1 MGIIAQ
7 AMCCFDGLECYNL
20 FISVGIGE
28 TKDLE
33 EKMNEKAG
41 AQISRRAFIQSALIL
56 LIMMIAAG
64 MLTLVLPAGE
74 YQRSIIEGREV
85 IDPQSYRQVEQPP
98 YPIWRWFLAPLEVLA
113 GPDRLTLIVILLFIL
128 MVGSGFAVLDKCGI
142 LQAGLGRLIGRF
154 QGRKYLLLAL
164 ISLFFMALGAFLG
177 IFEEVVP
184 LVPLMLALS
193 YVLGW
198 DSLVGLGMSIL
209 ATNIGFS
216 AAITN
221 PFTIGVAQR
230 IAGLPPFSGAGFRAI
245 VFVVMYGI
253 FLMFILRYAKRIER
267 KPQDSLTYQEDQHFR
282 QRFQALQVE
291 QLTASAPKL
300 STALAVFG
308 LFLLLILLV
317 LVSAPFVS
325 FLSDFSLPLVGLL
338 FLIGGLAAGLS
349 SGAGWK
355 TVRTALAEGVGGIA
369 PGIPLILM
377 AASVKYIVATGGV
390 MDTILY
396 QASRSLGDL
405 SPFEAALWVYG
416 LALLL
421 EFFIASGSAK
431 ALLVMPILLPL
442 ADLLGVTR
450 QVTVTAYC
458 FGDGFSNLAYPTNP
472 LLLICLVLTVVSYP
486 RWMRWTARLW
496 LGIVVTSVAFLG
508 LAVAIGLGPF

>member
-1 MGIIAQ
+1 
-7 AMCCFDGLECYNL
+7 
-20 FISVGIGE
+20 
-28 TKDLE
+28 
-33 EKMNEKAG
+33 MNERAG
-41 AQISRRAFIQSALIL
+41 AQISRRAFLQSALIL
-56 LIMMIAAG
+56 FLMMMMAG
-64 MLTLVLPAGE
+64 GLTLLLPAGE
-74 YQRSIIEGREV
+74 YQRTMVEGRQV
-85 IDPQSYRQVEQPP
+85 IDPQSYRQVERPV
-98 YPIWRWFLAPLEVLA
+98 YPFWRWFLAPIEVLG
-113 GPDRLTLIVILLFIL
+113 GPDQLTLVVIIVFIL

-142 LQAGLGRLIGRF
+142 LQAGLGQLIGRF
-154 QGRKYLLLAL
+154 QNQKYLLLAL
-164 ISLFFMALGAFLG
+164 ISLFFMSLGAFFG

-184 LVPLMLALS
+184 LVPLMVALAYL
-193 YVLGW
+193 LGW

-230 IAGLPPFSGAGFRAI
+230 IAELPPFSGAGFRAI
-245 VFVVMYGI
+245 VFLSMYVI
-253 FLMFILRYAKRIER
+253 FIVLLLRYARRIER
-267 KPQDSLTYQEDQHFR
+267 NLHSSLTYQEDQGFR
-282 QRFQALQVE
+282 QRFQSLE
-291 QLTASAPKL
+291 ISHLRTTAPRLGA
-300 STALAVFG
+300 AMAVFG
-308 LFLLLILLV
+308 VFLLLILLV
-317 LVSAPFVS
+317 LVAAPFVPA
-325 FLSDFSLPLVGLL
+325 LSDFSLPLVGML
-338 FLIGGLAAGLS
+338 FLIGAGSAGIS

-355 TVRTALAEGVGGIA
+355 TVRSALSEGMGGIA

-377 AASVKYIVATGGV
+377 AASVKFIVAQGKV

-396 QASRSLGDL
+396 RASQSLGAV

-472 LLLICLVLTVVSYP
+472 VLLICLGLTVVSYP
-486 RWMRWTARLW
+486 RWIRWTAGLW
-496 LGIVVTSVAFLG
+496 LGIGIVSVVFLAI
-508 LAVAIGLGPF
+508 AVAIGLGPF

>member
-1 MGIIAQ
+1 
-7 AMCCFDGLECYNL
+7 
-20 FISVGIGE
+20 
-28 TKDLE
+28 
-33 EKMNEKAG
+33 MNEKAG

-56 LIMMIAAG
+56 LVMMLIG
-64 MLTLVLPAGE
+64 GVLTLVLPAGE
-74 YQRSIIEGREV
+74 YQRTLIEGRQM
-85 IDPQSYRQVEQPP
+85 IDPQSYQPIERP
-98 YPIWRWFLAPLEVLA
+98 DYPFWRWFVAPLEVLS

-128 MVGSGFAVLDKCGI
+128 MVGSGFAVLDRCGV

-154 QGRKYLLLAL
+154 QHRKYLLLAL
-164 ISLFFMALGAFLG
+164 ISLFFMGLGAFFG

-193 YVLGW
+193 YLLGW

-230 IAGLPPFSGAGFRAI
+230 IAELPPFSGAGFRAM
-245 VFVVMYGI
+245 VFLAMYGI
-253 FLMFILRYAKRIER
+253 FILFLLRYAKRIEQ
-267 KPQDSLTYQEDQHFR
+267 KPHTSLTYHEDQRFR
-282 QRFQALQVE
+282 QRFGSLDVE
-291 QLTASAPKL
+291 QLRATAPKL
-300 STALAVFG
+300 GRAMVVFG
-308 LFLLLILLV
+308 IFLFLILLV
-317 LVSAPFVS
+317 LVFAPFLPG
-325 FLSDFSLPLVGLL
+325 LSDFSLPLVGLL
-338 FLIGGLAAGLS
+338 FLVGAVAAGLI
-349 SGAGWK
+349 SGEGWK
-355 TVRTALAEGVGGIA
+355 TVRGALGEGISGIA

-377 AASVKYIVATGGV
+377 AASVKYIVAQGKV

-396 QASRSLGDL
+396 RASQSLGNL
-405 SPFEAALWVYG
+405 SPFEAALWVYA

-472 LLLICLVLTVVSYP
+472 VLLICLGLTVVSYP
-486 RWMRWTARLW
+486 RWMRWTAPLW
-496 LGIVVTSVAFLG
+496 LGIGIASVAFLG
-508 LAVAIGLGPF
+508 LAVLIGLGPF

>member
-1 MGIIAQ
+1 
-7 AMCCFDGLECYNL
+7 
-20 FISVGIGE
+20 
-28 TKDLE
+28 
-33 EKMNEKAG
+33 MNEKAG
-41 AQISRRAFIQSALIL
+41 AQISRRAFIQSAVIL
-56 LIMMIAAG
+56 LVMMLIAG
-64 MLTLVLPAGE
+64 LLTLVLPAGE
-74 YQRSIIEGREV
+74 YQRTLSEGRQV
-85 IDPQSYRQVEQPP
+85 IDPQSYRQVERPS
-98 YPIWRWFLAPLEVLA
+98 YPVWRWFLAPLEVLT
-113 GPDRLTLIVILLFIL
+113 GPDRLTLIVIIVFIL

-154 QGRKYLLLAL
+154 QNQKYLLLAL
-164 ISLFFMALGAFLG
+164 ISLFFMSLGAFFG

-193 YVLGW
+193 YLLGW

-230 IAGLPPFSGAGFRAI
+230 IAELPPFSGAGFRAI
-245 VFVVMYGI
+245 VFLAMYGI
-253 FLMFILRYAKRIER
+253 FLLFLLRYAKRVEQ
-267 KPQDSLTYQEDQHFR
+267 KPETSLTYSEDQHFR
-282 QRFQALQVE
+282 QRFHALDVE
-291 QLTASAPKL
+291 QLQTTAPKL
-300 STALAVFG
+300 GTAMTVFG
-308 LFLLLILLV
+308 VFLLLILLV
-317 LVSAPFVS
+317 LVSAPFVPA
-325 FLSDFSLPLVGLL
+325 LSDFSLPLVGLL
-338 FLIGGLAAGLS
+338 FLVGAIAAGLS
-349 SGAGWK
+349 SGAGGK
-355 TVRTALAEGVGGIA
+355 TVRVALAEGVGGIA

-377 AASVKYIVATGGV
+377 AASVKFIVAQGKV

-396 QASRSLGDL
+396 RASQSLGNL

-472 LLLICLVLTVVSYP
+472 VLLICLGLTVVSYP
-486 RWMRWTARLW
+486 RWMRWTAPLW
-496 LGIVVTSVAFLG
+496 LGIVLASVAFLG

>member
-1 MGIIAQ
+1 
-7 AMCCFDGLECYNL
+7 
-20 FISVGIGE
+20 
-28 TKDLE
+28 
-33 EKMNEKAG
+33 MNEKAG
-41 AQISRRAFIQSALIL
+41 AQISRRAFLQSALIL
-56 LIMMIAAG
+56 FIMMMTAG
-64 MLTLVLPAGE
+64 VLTLVLPAGE
-74 YQRSIIEGREV
+74 YQRSIIDGREM
-85 IDPQSYRQVEQPP
+85 IEPQSYQQVERPN
-98 YPIWRWFLAPLEVLA
+98 YPFWRWFLAPLEVLI
-113 GPDRLTLIVILLFIL
+113 GPDQLTLIVIILFIL

-154 QGRKYLLLAL
+154 QNKKYLLLAL
-164 ISLFFMALGAFLG
+164 IALFFMSLGAFFG

-193 YVLGW
+193 YLLGW

-230 IAGLPPFSGAGFRAI
+230 IAQLPAFSGAAFRAV
-245 VFVVMYGI
+245 VFLAMYAV
-253 FLMFILRYAKRIER
+253 FLLFLVRYAKRIE
-267 KPQDSLTYQEDQHFR
+267 KEPQSSLTYHEDEHFR
-282 QRFQALQVE
+282 HRFQALDVQ
-291 QLTASAPKL
+291 QLTAAAPKL
-300 STALAVFG
+300 KTAMAVFG
-308 LFLLLILLV
+308 LFLLLILIV
-317 LVSAPFVS
+317 LVSAPFIPS
-325 FLSDFSLPLVGLL
+325 LSDFSLPLVGVL
-338 FLIGGLAAGLS
+338 FLVGALAAGLN

-355 TVRTALAEGVGGIA
+355 TVRSALGEGLGGIA

-377 AASVKYIVATGGV
+377 AASVKYIVAQGRV

-396 QASRSLGDL
+396 QASRSLGEL

-450 QVTVTAYC
+450 QITVTAYC

-472 LLLICLVLTVVSYP
+472 VLLICLGLTVVSYP
-486 RWMRWTARLW
+486 RWMRWTAPLW
-496 LGIVVTSVAFLG
+496 LAIVIVSVLFLA
-508 LAVAIGLGPF
+508 LAVAIRLGPF

>member
-1 MGIIAQ
+1 
-7 AMCCFDGLECYNL
+7 
-20 FISVGIGE
+20 
-28 TKDLE
+28 
-33 EKMNEKAG
+33 MNEKAG
-41 AQISRRAFIQSALIL
+41 AQISRRAFIQSAVIL
-56 LIMMIAAG
+56 LAMMLVAG
-64 MLTLVLPAGE
+64 VLTLVLPAGE
-74 YQRSIIEGREV
+74 YQRTLSEGRQV
-85 IDPQSYRQVEQPP
+85 IDPQSYRQVEQPN
-98 YPIWRWFLAPLEVLA
+98 YPFWRWFLAPLEVLT
-113 GPDRLTLIVILLFIL
+113 GPDRLTLIVIIIFIL

-154 QGRKYLLLAL
+154 QNRKYLLLAL
-164 ISLFFMALGAFLG
+164 ISLFFMSLGAFFG

-193 YVLGW
+193 YLLGW

-230 IAGLPPFSGAGFRAI
+230 IAELPAFSGAGFRAV
-245 VFVVMYGI
+245 VFLAMYGI
-253 FLMFILRYAKRIER
+253 FLFFLLRYAKKIEQ
-267 KPQDSLTYQEDQHFR
+267 KPETSLTYREDQHCR
-282 QRFQALQVE
+282 TRFHSLDIE
-291 QLTASAPKL
+291 QLKATAPKL
-300 STALAVFG
+300 GTAMAVFG
-308 LFLLLILLV
+308 VFLILILLV
-317 LVSAPFVS
+317 LVSAPFVPA
-325 FLSDFSLPLVGLL
+325 LSDFSLPLVGLL
-338 FLIGGLAAGLS
+338 FLVGAVTAGLS
-349 SGAGWK
+349 SGAGGK
-355 TVRTALAEGVGGIA
+355 TVWAALGEGMGGIA

-377 AASVKYIVATGGV
+377 AASVKFIVAQGKV

-396 QASRSLGDL
+396 QASRSLGNL

-472 LLLICLVLTVVSYP
+472 VLLICLGLTVVSYP
-486 RWMRWTARLW
+486 RWMRWTAPLW
-496 LGIVVTSVAFLG
+496 LGIIIASVAFLG